1 MNNSEIQTSVD
12 EIQQWVKRVKRGL
25 LTEREHAGADPR
37 ILDMLI
43 ENLEAEVRKLVQL
56 VQEQ

>member
-1 MNNSEIQTSVD
+1 MNQPQIASSVN

-25 LTEREHAGADPR
+25 ITEREHDGADPR

-43 ENLEAEVRKLVQL
+43 ENLEAEIRRLATLVN
-56 VQEQ
+56 EE

>member
-1 MNNSEIQTSVD
+1 MNQPEIASSIV

-25 LTEREHAGADPR
+25 VTEREHLGADPR

-43 ENLEAEVRKLVQL
+43 ENLEAELRRLATLVST
-56 VQEQ
+56 E